1 MRTHQEIDERSLALA
16 SAIVERIDSDPR
28 RRGLDHARQ
37 VCERWSRQSPAT
49 DIRTWRAILACEW
62 PAIRLHLLEDSERG
76 RRLRQ
81 SSPFCGILTPR
92 ERWTIYRRFRTRDAR
107 TA

>member
-16 SAIVERIDSDPR
+16 SAIAEKIDSDPGR
-28 RRGLDHARQ
+28 GGLDHARQ
-37 VCERWSRQSPAT
+37 VCERWSRQKVAT
-49 DIRTWRAILACEW
+49 DVQTWQGILTRDWPEIR
-62 PAIRLHLLEDSERG
+62 PQLLEDSERG

-92 ERWTIYRRFRTRDAR
+92 ERWAIYRRFRDRDESPA
-107 TA
+107 